1 MQVLCQRKL
10 QAVNYLPVCDSE
22 SIDWEEGYGNT
33 HLQYG
38 HTWIEM
44 HRKIYTQY
52 THTPLNL
59 LAHKLFSP
67 LPDSRINLQ

>member
-22 SIDWEEGYGNT
+22 SIDWEEGYGDT

-52 THTPLNL
+52 THL
-59 LAHKLFSP
+59 
-67 LPDSRINLQ
+67 